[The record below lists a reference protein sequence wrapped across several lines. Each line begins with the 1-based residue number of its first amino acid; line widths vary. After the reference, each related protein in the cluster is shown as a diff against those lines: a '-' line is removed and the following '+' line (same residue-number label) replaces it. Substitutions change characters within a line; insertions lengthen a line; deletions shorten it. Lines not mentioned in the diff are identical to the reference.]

1 MNRFRLNGFRSFG
14 SRRAARLGALA
25 VALILTGCAE
35 TMTAP
40 TLSPDAAADFAL
52 ADVNPASVSFGRRIA
67 VRDYEGW
74 VSAWYF
80 GHAT

>member
-1 MNRFRLNGFRSFG
+1 MKSFE
-14 SRRAARLGALA
+14 RPFTRNAARIALLVVAVILG
-25 VALILTGCAE
+25 GCAE
-35 TMTAP
+35 TVTAP
-40 TLSPDAAADFAL
+40 ALSPDAAANFAL
-52 ADVNPASVSFGRRIA
+52 ADVNPASVTFGRSIA